1 MKRTEWIRSKDS
13 PDRRQ
18 ITLRMPETVYRALKE
33 QAEKQGIAVNDLI
46 LLKISPLQVNFREGF
61 SRVLSQRN

>member
-1 MKRTEWIRSKDS
+1 MKTDWVRN
-13 PDRRQ
+13 RRQ
-18 ITLRMPETVYRALKE
+18 ITLRIPEAVYRALKE

>member
-1 MKRTEWIRSKDS
+1 MKTDWVRE
-13 PDRRQ
+13 RRQ
-18 ITLRMPETVYRALKE
+18 ITLRMPNKVYEALRMEAKE
-33 QAEKQGIAVNDLI
+33 KGLTVNDLI

>member
-18 ITLRMPETVYRALKE
+18 ITLRIPEAVYRALKE

>member
-1 MKRTEWIRSKDS
+1 MKTDWVR
-13 PDRRQ
+13 DRRQ
-18 ITLRMPETVYRALKE
+18 ITLRMPNKVYEALRMEAKE
-33 QAEKQGIAVNDLI
+33 KGLTVNDLI

>member
-46 LLKISPLQVNFREGF
+46 LLKISPLQVNFRDSRF
-61 SRVLSQRN
+61 SSDTVSK

>member
-1 MKRTEWIRSKDS
+1 MKQTDWVRE
-13 PDRRQ
+13 RRQ
-18 ITLRMPETVYRALKE
+18 ITLRMPNKVYEALRMEAKE
-33 QAEKQGIAVNDLI
+33 KGLTVNDLI

>member
-46 LLKISPLQVNFREGF
+46 LLKISPLQVNFRDSHF
-61 SRVLSQRN
+61 SSDTVSK

>member
-1 MKRTEWIRSKDS
+1 MKQTDWVRN
-13 PDRRQ
+13 RRQ
-18 ITLRMPETVYRALKE
+18 ITLRIPEAVYRALKE

>member
-1 MKRTEWIRSKDS
+1 MKRTEWVR
-13 PDRRQ
+13 DRRQ
-18 ITLRMPETVYRALKE
+18 ITLRMPEAVYRALKE